1 MAVAALFVQ
10 RLKRADNTITL
21 AIEFHHVLY
30 AILIQLPSEV
40 LAHIDGSACV
50 CIHHFTRH
58 RNIQELKIMGI
69 SLYY

>member
-50 CIHHFTRH
+50 CHTTLPDIGIF
-58 RNIQELKIMGI
+58 RNLK
-69 SLYY
+69 